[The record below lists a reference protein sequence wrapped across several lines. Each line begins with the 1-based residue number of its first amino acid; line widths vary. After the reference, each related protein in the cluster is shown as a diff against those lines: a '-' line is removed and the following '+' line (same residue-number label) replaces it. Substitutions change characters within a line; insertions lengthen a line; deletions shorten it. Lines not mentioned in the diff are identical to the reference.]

1 MGLWV
6 ELVEWEVGLVGKGFR
21 LKFVELLYNPSNW
34 SKGKGGWGNYC
45 IIRLTGVKGKGLG

>member
-21 LKFVELLYNPSNW
+21 LKFL
-34 SKGKGGWGNYC
+34 NYR
-45 IIRLTGVKGKGLG
+45 IIRLTGVKGKGAGLTIV